1 MKHEFDLEQIDYDNS
16 NYELDI
22 WSSCFNPIFSPPPEV
37 IKEWDHQFD
46 DDWDEP
52 EPTLEN
58 TSVYFTEDGANY
70 LIVGKTIIP
79 VSEHFADSGK
89 TVNEVIEDVI
99 RYAVKVTSSVQ
110 STKLKTALAYSTIRV
125 RSIVSVGCF
134 KEGGF

>member
-1 MKHEFDLEQIDYDNS
+1 MSHKIDFEEIDYENS
-16 NYELDI
+16 DYELDV

-37 IKEWDHQFD
+37 IKEWNHQFD

-79 VSEHFADSGK
+79 VSEHFAESGK

-99 RYAVKVTSSVQ
+99 RYVVKSQKKITSSVQ
-110 STKLKTALAYSTIRV
+110 ATKLKTALAYSTIRV

-134 KEGGF
+134 

>member
-22 WSSCFNPIFSPPPEV
+22 WSSYFNPIFSPPPEV
-37 IKEWDHQFD
+37 IKEWNLQFD

-58 TSVYFTEDGANY
+58 TSVYFTEDGVNY

-79 VSEHFADSGK
+79 VSEYFADSGK

-99 RYAVKVTSSVQ
+99 RYAVKTQ
-110 STKLKTALAYSTIRV
+110 KK
-125 RSIVSVGCF
+125 
-134 KEGGF
+134 

>member
-16 NYELDI
+16 HYELDI
-22 WSSCFNPIFSPPPEV
+22 WSSCFNPIFNPPPEV
-37 IKEWDHQFD
+37 INEWHHCFD

-58 TSVYFTEDGANY
+58 TSVYFTEDGANN

-99 RYAVKVTSSVQ
+99 RYAVKGQ
-110 STKLKTALAYSTIRV
+110 KK
-125 RSIVSVGCF
+125 
-134 KEGGF
+134 

>member
-1 MKHEFDLEQIDYDNS
+1 MSHKIDFEEIDYDNS

-22 WSSCFNPIFSPPPEV
+22 WSSCFNPIFSPPLEV
-37 IKEWDHQFD
+37 IKEWNLQFD
-46 DDWDEP
+46 DYWDEP

-58 TSVYFTEDGANY
+58 TSVYFTVDGANY

-99 RYAVKVTSSVQ
+99 RYAVKSQ
-110 STKLKTALAYSTIRV
+110 KK
-125 RSIVSVGCF
+125 
-134 KEGGF
+134 